1 MVDAATTDGP
11 IAELVGRTEEAAAA
25 WMRGDMDRYL
35 ALTHHARGFTLMDP
49 SGGPARRFED
59 RAESFRDWESPF
71 AAGEARLDHVET
83 HAWGDTA
90 VLVMIERQH
99 GEVGGLPDQ
108 DLSLRVT
115 HVYRREGSDW
125 LLVHRH
131 ADPLVHSIDLTQI
144 GALARGDTLRV
155 SASDPEE

>member
-11 IAELVGRTEEAAAA
+11 IAELVGSTEEAAAA

-59 RAESFRDWESPF
+59 RAESFRDWKSPF
-71 AAGEARLDHVET
+71 AAGEARLEHVET

-99 GEVGGLPDQ
+99 GQVGGLPDQ
-108 DLSLRVT
+108 DWSLRVT

-155 SASDPEE
+155 SASALKE

>member
-1 MVDAATTDGP
+1 MA
-11 IAELVGRTEEAAAA
+11 EEAPTDEPLTELIRRTNEAADA

-35 ALTHHARGFTLMDP
+35 AHTHHAPGFTLMDP

-59 RAESFRDWESPF
+59 RAAEFAGWKSPF
-71 AAGEARLDHVET
+71 ANGEARLEHVET
-83 HAWGDTA
+83 HMWDDTA

-99 GEVGGLPDQ
+99 GEIGDLPDQ
-108 DLSLRVT
+108 DWSMRIT

-131 ADPLVHSIDLTQI
+131 ADPLVHDIDMQQISVLT
-144 GALARGDTLRV
+144 RGKRT
-155 SASDPEE
+155 A

>member
-1 MVDAATTDGP
+1 MADAATTNDP
-11 IAELVGRTEEAAAA
+11 IAELIASTEEAADA

-59 RAESFRDWESPF
+59 RAATFRGWESPF
-71 AAGEARLDHVET
+71 ASGESRLEHIET
-83 HAWGDTA
+83 HTWGDTA
-90 VLVMIERQH
+90 VLVAIERQH
-99 GEVGGLPDQ
+99 GEVGAAPDQ
-108 DLSLRVT
+108 DLSMRIT

-131 ADPLVHSIDLTQI
+131 ADPLVHKIDHEQI
-144 GALARGDTLRV
+144 AVLARGGRLQ
-155 SASDPEE
+155 ASTDATEA

>member
-1 MVDAATTDGP
+1 MADRTSTDQAV
-11 IAELVGRTEEAAAA
+11 IELVGHTEEAASA

-35 ALTHHARGFTLMDP
+35 ELTHHARGFTLMDP

-59 RAESFRDWESPF
+59 RAAGFKGWESPF
-71 AAGEARLDHVET
+71 ANGEARLEHVQT

-108 DLSLRVT
+108 DWSMRVT
-115 HVYRREGSDW
+115 HVYRREGSGW

-131 ADPLVHSIDLTQI
+131 ADPVVHKIDMQRLS
-144 GALARGDTLRV
+144 ALCRGDESPRV
-155 SASDPEE
+155 SEA